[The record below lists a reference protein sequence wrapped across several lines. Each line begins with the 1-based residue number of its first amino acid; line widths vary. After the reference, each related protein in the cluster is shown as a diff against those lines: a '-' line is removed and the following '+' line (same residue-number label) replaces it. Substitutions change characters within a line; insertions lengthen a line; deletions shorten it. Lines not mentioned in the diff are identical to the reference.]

1 VNTKH
6 EQILSLL
13 AEGLSVNEVA
23 NKVGVSK
30 QYVYVTRWK
39 DDRSKGNAL
48 RNSRGV
54 TKAKAKAKTKK
65 KSTRIARPQ
74 MLTKGIIDQLKEA
87 ERAIYNQIPA
97 LAAKL
102 DEDKAK
108 AKADADMVNSPDH
121 YTAGGIETYDFIV
134 AKGLSYELGNVVK
147 YVSRADYKGNKLQD
161 LLKAQWYLN
170 AAIRMAGAGRVG
182 VQNG

>member
-13 AEGLSVNEVA
+13 ADGLSVEEVA
-23 NKVGVSK
+23 KKVGVSK

-39 DDRSKGNAL
+39 DDRAKGRTL
-48 RNSRGV
+48 RNTRG
-54 TKAKAKAKTKK
+54 KGKAKTKAK
-65 KSTRIARPQ
+65 PKKVLRMQKLTKSTIRELI
-74 MLTKGIIDQLKEA
+74 EA
-87 ERAIYNQIPA
+87 EQAIRDQIPA

-108 AKADADMVNSPDH
+108 FDMVNSPSH

-182 VQNG
+182 VNNG